1 MLDCYVEIVGN
12 VSSWQWQH
20 GGMPLNAWAL
30 SYDTLG
36 RLSASSHYSGKVPDN
51 MYSEAFSYDRNSNIV
66 SHSIYSGG
74 STPEVTSF
82 SLVGNQRYDYDY
94 DANGNLT
101 CMHDLITPE
110 SYEDYSSTLSYNLLN
125 LPLHLT
131 TDGDDYIDFRY
142 LADGTKVSAIGYE
155 DYGFKYAGPFRYRVE
170 LGDAFIESSE
180 AAGGRIWCYDEND
193 PDTPAPENRYFITD
207 HLGSTRVVLKGDG
220 TLSMQADYLPYGGL
234 ITGGG
239 LNVTENDY
247 LWTGK
252 ELQHQIFDTP
262 AYDSSARLLFTNG
275 LFASLDPLAE
285 KYPGISPYAYC
296 AGNPVR
302 LIDSKGMAFTEAA
315 KKYVNTLISE
325 IDKRQVY
332 NARKIFEKQTLI
344 NSGVLNDRK
353 VARFQKQIDRLN
365 RNLSEL
371 ESVRGEINT
380 LESSG
385 QVYDIR
391 RDNSLNIDSQAP
403 GTGEYRSGFYVN
415 PKTGIFE
422 IVLGDSSL
430 GSLAHELKH
439 AYQFET
445 GAISSG
451 FNKKGIPFYDKTDEM
466 EAYLRGSLFG
476 GENYLTLPAIYNELQ
491 DGPNDATQLP
501 SILLNIPSELQKI
514 ANRTKSSFR
523 INGVTYIMQGD

>member
-1 MLDCYVEIVGN
+1 MVKG
-12 VSSWQWQH
+12 SGRQH

-82 SLVGNQRYDYDY
+82 TLVGNQRYDYDY

-110 SYEDYSSTLSYNLLN
+110 SYEDYSSTLSYNLIN

-207 HLGSTRVVLKGDG
+207 HLGSTRVVLKGDR
-220 TLSMQADYLPYGGL
+220 TLSMKADYLPYGGL
-234 ITGGG
+234 ISGSG

-252 ELQHQIFDTP
+252 ELQHQLFDTP

-296 AGNPVR
+296 AGNP
-302 LIDSKGMAFTEAA
+302 
-315 KKYVNTLISE
+315 ISR
-325 IDKRQVY
+325 IDKSGNCFETAFDVVSLVADVHSLVSNIKEGNVGGAIVDGIGTVFDAAAVILPVVPAVAGHSIKAIRAIDKGTDALKAADRVADTAKAADRGGDVSKATGKTAKTVETSRAARREAMRESGIPTSQQPASQFKTKSGYVY
-332 NARKIFEKQTLI
+332 NYDAPTSSNSKNFKSVQQQTLDRSHPNAPHWEAGNVKMQDGKVKY
-344 NSGVLNDRK
+344 NSDGVPS
-353 VARFQKQIDRLN
+353 F
-365 RNLSEL
+365 
-371 ESVRGEINT
+371 
-380 LESSG
+380 
-385 QVYDIR
+385 
-391 RDNSLNIDSQAP
+391 
-403 GTGEYRSGFYVN
+403 
-415 PKTGIFE
+415 
-422 IVLGDSSL
+422 
-430 GSLAHELKH
+430 
-439 AYQFET
+439 
-445 GAISSG
+445 
-451 FNKKGIPFYDKTDEM
+451 
-466 EAYLRGSLFG
+466 
-476 GENYLTLPAIYNELQ
+476 YNE
-491 DGPNDATQLP
+491 GKA
-501 SILLNIPSELQKI
+501 KVYY
-514 ANRTKSSFR
+514 RR
-523 INGVTYIMQGD
+523 